1 MDNLGS
7 TRMADSGMVDL
18 KKLGEMWKSLGDSEK
33 DVSMRPVSSSINVIQ
48 VATVQ
53 DIRTLITHKPY
64 H

>member
-33 DVSMRPVSSSINVIQ
+33 DVSMRPVSSSIIYIV
-48 VATVQ
+48 
-53 DIRTLITHKPY
+53 
-64 H
+64 